1 MDAVITKIVDAEFD
15 QPIPLLDRWK
25 VTGEQM
31 LVARVV
37 LHPGCVVAVHWHESE
52 QMAVILSGK
61 VKWIL
66 GEEGRE
72 VIVEGGT
79 ILHLPSN
86 YPHGVVAIE
95 ETHIVDILSPVGAM
109 GVDSQTS

>member
-1 MDAVITKIVDAEFD
+1 MDVSITKIGDAEFD
-15 QPIPLLDRWK
+15 HPIPLLDRWK

-31 LVARVV
+31 LVAKVV
-37 LHPGCVVAVHWHESE
+37 LHPGCEVAVHHHVSE

-66 GEEGRE
+66 GEERRE
-72 VIVEGGT
+72 VVVEGGT

-86 YPHGVVAIE
+86 FPHGVVAIE
-95 ETHIVDILSPVGAM
+95 ETHIIDILSPVGAM
-109 GVDSQTS
+109 GVDGQK